1 MGKLFGTDGVRGIAN
16 RELTCDLAFK
26 IGQAGAY
33 VLTKAA
39 HGKPKL
45 VVGKDTRISCDML
58 ESALIAGF
66 CSVGASAIKLGVIP
80 TPAVAYL
87 TRMYKADA
95 GVVISASH
103 NKMEYNGIKF
113 FNSEGLKLSDSIE
126 EEIEDIILNDKFD
139 LIKHC
144 EGGDV
149 GKVTHEENGI
159 VDYVRFVR
167 STVDCSFEGIKV
179 AVDCANGA
187 TYLAAGRALSKMG
200 ASLLV
205 FNNYPDGININEKC
219 GSTYMDGLCSMVKG
233 TNYDI
238 GLAFDG
244 DGDRMLAVDEKGN
257 VVDGDVI
264 MAICAKDMLKEGKLK
279 NNTVVATVMSNLGLT
294 LAGEKHGFA
303 VKQTAVGDRYV
314 LEEML
319 KNGENLGG
327 EQSGHIIFLD
337 YNTTGDGLVSAF
349 QLLSVMKK
357 TNKPL
362 SVLAKEAMT
371 VLPQIT
377 VNAKIK
383 NENKALIKNDK
394 TLLEMIKSAEEKLNG
409 NGRVLI
415 RPSGTEPVVRVMLEG
430 EDKEI
435 LEKEANS
442 IAVYIEKNMA

>member
-33 VLTKAA
+33 VLTKSAQT
-39 HGKPKL
+39 KPRL
-45 VVGKDTRISCDML
+45 VVGKDTRISGDML

-66 CSVGASAIKLGVIP
+66 CSVGASAIKVGVIP

-87 TRMYKADA
+87 TRMYNADA

-103 NKMEYNGIKF
+103 NSMEYNGIKF

-126 EEIEDIILNDKFD
+126 EEIEEIILSGN
-139 LIKHC
+139 LELPVQC
-144 EGGDV
+144 EGENV
-149 GKVTHEENGI
+149 GKVVREENGI
-159 VDYVRFVR
+159 TDYVRFVR
-167 STVDCSFEGIKV
+167 STVDCDFRGLKIV
-179 AVDCANGA
+179 IDCANGA
-187 TYLAAGRALSKMG
+187 NYNVAGRAFSKTG

-205 FNNYPDGININEKC
+205 FNNYPNGININEDC
-219 GSTYMDGLCSMVKG
+219 GSTHMEGLCSMVKG
-233 TNYDI
+233 TDYDI
-238 GLAFDG
+238 GIAFDG
-244 DGDRMLAVDEKGN
+244 DGDRLLAVDENGN
-257 VVDGDVI
+257 IVDGDVI
-264 MAICAKDMLKEGKLK
+264 MAICAKELSKEGRLK

-294 LAGEKHGFA
+294 IAGNNNGYK
-303 VKQTAVGDRYV
+303 VKQTQVGDRYV

-319 KNGENLGG
+319 KSGYNLGG

-362 SVLAKEAMT
+362 SVLSREAMT
-371 VLPQIT
+371 VLPQVV

-383 NENKALIKNDK
+383 NENKILIKEDQG
-394 TLLEMIKSAEEKLNG
+394 LCEMIKQAEQALNG

-430 EDKEI
+430 EDKQF
-435 LEKEANS
+435 LEKEAKQ
-442 IAVYIEKNMA
+442 IAQYIERKMA

>member
-45 VVGKDTRISCDML
+45 VVGKDTRISGDML

-103 NKMEYNGIKF
+103 NPMEYNGIKF
-113 FNSEGLKLSDSIE
+113 FNSEGFKLSDSIE
-126 EEIEDIILNDKFD
+126 EEIEDIVLNGKFD
-139 LIKHC
+139 LIKKC
-144 EGGDV
+144 EGDKV
-149 GKVTHEENGI
+149 GKVTREENGL
-159 VDYVRFVR
+159 VDYVRFVK
-167 STVDCSFEGIKV
+167 STVDCNFEGMKI

-187 TYLAAGRALSKMG
+187 TYLTAGKALAGTG

-205 FNNYPDGININEKC
+205 FNNYPDGGNINKMC
-219 GSTYMDGLCSMVKG
+219 GSTYPDGLCSMVKG
-233 TNYDI
+233 TKFDAGI
-238 GLAFDG
+238 AFDG
-244 DGDRMLAVDEKGN
+244 DGDRMIAVDENGE
-257 VVDGDVI
+257 VVDGDVV
-264 MAICAKDMLKEGKLK
+264 MAICAEYMLKEGKLK
-279 NNTVVATVMSNLGLT
+279 NDMLVATVMSNLGLT
-294 LAGEKHGFA
+294 LAGEKYGYT

-314 LEEML
+314 LEEMIRS
-319 KNGENLGG
+319 GANLGG

-357 TNKPL
+357 TGKPL
-362 SVLAKEAMT
+362 SILAKEAMMS
-371 VLPQIT
+371 LPQVI
-377 VNAKIK
+377 VNVKVNKEIK
-383 NENKALIKNDK
+383 EKIKNDK
-394 TLLEMIKSAEEKLNG
+394 TLAEMVKSAEESLNG
-409 NGRVLI
+409 CGRVLI

-430 EDKEI
+430 ENKEV
-435 LEKEANS
+435 LEKEANE
-442 IAVYIEKNMA
+442 IATYIERKMA